1 MKKVLLL
8 LPLML
13 LGLVIKTDAQVKM
26 ISEKNLEFLEE
37 MEDTISLLAYAVIN
51 DSLEEN
57 RFGACREMIPRLV
70 KALKVENSFDYP
82 FEQLRSVSIQYP
94 QDSSFRIFTWQLY
107 VNKDDYRY
115 FGAIQMNSPDLK
127 LFPLVDRSFNVT
139 NESQASLTPAEWYGN
154 VYYNIQ
160 EVDGPDGRYYTL
172 FGFDAY
178 SFFRKRK
185 IIDVL
190 KFNQNGDPVFGHPVF
205 VKEGEQPVKRIVRE
219 YSAEVSTRCNYDELL
234 EIIIFDHLITM
245 SGPHGEGT
253 VAYPDGSYEGY
264 RLENGLWLY
273 IDKVFNQVSDEAP
286 RPAPVLDNR
295 TKDIFGN

>member
-13 LGLVIKTDAQVKM
+13 LGLVIKADAQVKM

-127 LFPLVDRSFNVT
+127 LFPLVDRSFNVS

-190 KFNQNGDPVFGHPVF
+190 KFNQNGDPVFGHAVF

-264 RLENGLWLY
+264 RLENGLWVY